1 MLLHYAADM
10 SFRDAEVKRLE
21 SKVVNELSQYDGI
34 CKHSREE
41 VKATFSA
48 REKELVR
55 KRQLDRIRERNPRN
69 RQMIVSFPQIILTF
83 DKECKR

>member
-1 MLLHYAADM
+1 MWIIFNLVLACFSSDT
-10 SFRDAEVKRLE
+10 EVKRLE

-41 VKATFSA
+41 VKAIFSA

-69 RQMIVSFPQIILTF
+69 RQMIVSFFKTICIY
-83 DKECKR
+83 

>member
-1 MLLHYAADM
+1 MGIFSDTQ
-10 SFRDAEVKRLE
+10 VKRLE
-21 SKVVNELSQYDGI
+21 NKVVSELSQYDSI

-69 RQMIVSFPQIILTF
+69 RQMIVSF
-83 DKECKR
+83 